1 MLKYVSEIIYCSK
14 LNKQP
19 NILFMKI
26 DCTIHFAN
34 GTSNDNKRE
43 CIWTKRGEGGVKHST
58 LVHIDE

>member
-34 GTSNDNKRE
+34 GTSNDT
-43 CIWTKRGEGGVKHST
+43 TKENVYGQKGERGE
-58 LVHIDE
+58 